1 MPLAGQI
8 LQAGRIPGEWIGGEA
23 VTADSAVFG
32 TTETEVMS
40 VTVLLVAG
48 RTYDVI
54 ADPAFASGSD
64 GDLVICRL
72 REDSASGTILQRDY
86 VPIEGGGAAQRGF
99 KANLRAHYTAN
110 VTGNKRFVVTADTL
124 IGSGGLLKADS
135 THPCRIDVYYKS
147 G

>member
-1 MPLAGQI
+1 MATAGQI
-8 LQAGRIPGEWIGGEA
+8 AAAGRIPGEWIGGEA

-40 VTVLLVAG
+40 VTVPLGEG

-54 ADPAFASGSD
+54 ADPAFASASD
-64 GDLVICRL
+64 GDLVIWRL
-72 REDSASGTILQRDY
+72 REDSAVGTIIQRDY
-86 VPIEGGGAAQRGF
+86 VPIEGGGDAARGF
-99 KANLRAHYTAN
+99 KANLRAHYTATA
-110 VTGNKRFVVTADTL
+110 TGDKRFVVTADTI
-124 IGSGGLLKADS
+124 IGSGGLLKADA